1 MAFVV
6 LITWSAAVLAGLYML
21 AVWLIENDIT
31 VSGVTASRLPVPVV
45 FGHLT
50 LAVCG
55 LGLWVTYLVLGQK
68 PFAWAA
74 IGALVGIALLGFTM
88 FARWIPVYRQQDPPA
103 APGQLSQA
111 GSAGPAE
118 GNFPVAIVAAHGL
131 FAVTTL
137 VLAILSALSSSVA
150 LSARR
155 ARHWPRRCGNF
166 PEGRRATGRAISPKT
181 KAAPQVVT
189 GHMATE
195 LITGRAGARTS
206 PAQSRL
212 DASAAATAER
222 LPASTSSAADTA
234 PCATRSTAP
243 IRRIRP
249 AASTAV
255 SRRAEH
261 PERREPSPDS
271 HQTYIRPERLS

>member
-6 LITWSAAVLAGLYML
+6 LITWFAAVLAGLYML

-31 VSGVTASRLPVPVV
+31 VSGATASRLPVPVV

-88 FARWIPVYRQQDPPA
+88 FARWIPVYRQQDTPA
-103 APGQLSQA
+103 APGQLSQS

-118 GNFPVAIVAAHGL
+118 GNLPVAVVAAHGM

-137 VLAILSALSSSVA
+137 VLAILSALSSSAA
-150 LSARR
+150 LSARPLP
-155 ARHWPRRCGNF
+155 AAH
-166 PEGRRATGRAISPKT
+166 ATGPGAVATSLN
-181 KAAPQVVT
+181 AAGQLRGPHPQDQRTPQVVPQQ
-189 GHMATE
+189 ATF
-195 LITGRAGARTS
+195 AR
-206 PAQSRL
+206 
-212 DASAAATAER
+212 
-222 LPASTSSAADTA
+222 
-234 PCATRSTAP
+234 
-243 IRRIRP
+243 
-249 AASTAV
+249 
-255 SRRAEH
+255 
-261 PERREPSPDS
+261 
-271 HQTYIRPERLS
+271 